1 MLSFVHVYWAMGG
14 GLDHNGVIPTFPD
27 GQPVFNPGIVGTF
40 AVAAALGIFAFVTIG
55 NLGIYDEYIPH
66 ALIKYATIIIGI
78 IFLLRSMGDFK
89 YVGFFKKIK
98 GTLFAK
104 NDSRYYIPLCLFI
117 GASSIAVAIL
127 N

>member
-14 GLDHNGVIPTFPD
+14 GLDNNGVIPTFPD

-55 NLGIYDEYIPH
+55 NLDIYDEYIPH

-117 GASSIAVAIL
+117 GSSSIAVAIL